1 MSSLGRTAYSKQR
14 RGDGYGGM
22 YSIMTCQYMHS
33 DSHSLT
39 RAESSWLVSL
49 EIRFISDCMGHP
61 PLIAD
66 NSFTTKLP
74 ADVDEE
80 ASWNELVRTGV

>member
-1 MSSLGRTAYSKQR
+1 
-14 RGDGYGGM
+14 
-22 YSIMTCQYMHS
+22 
-33 DSHSLT
+33 
-39 RAESSWLVSL
+39 
-49 EIRFISDCMGHP
+49 MGHP

-80 ASWNELVRTGV
+80 VFNPSSAAIPTSANGEESENDSMYFVLKCR